1 MAAVVMGEVKMFEL
15 FIWHQDLALY
25 LLVLLQGKKLE
36 VAFVRFHNQNENVIL
51 LILYMACVSGIVSSR
66 TLMVFCT
73 SFNSCLATLSCWS
86 QCCSLSAV
94 LGAAACA
101 VSVISVQ

>member
-1 MAAVVMGEVKMFEL
+1 MGEVKTFGL
-15 FIWHQDLALY
+15 FIWHQGLALY
-25 LLVLLQGKKLE
+25 LLFLPQGRRLE
-36 VAFVRFHNQNENVIL
+36 VAFVRFYNQNENVML
-51 LILYMACVSGIVSSR
+51 LILYMACVSGIVSSH

-73 SFNSCLATLSCWS
+73 FFNSCLATLSCWS

-101 VSVISVQ
+101 VSVISVL